1 MKIFRIIK
9 IWLYEKNILKKPSFE
24 KRVRKSLYKN
34 KKMAITIDKNIEEE
48 VVSILK
54 DMDDVGYR
62 VIPSMYTSGLDIN
75 IWLKENE

>member
-1 MKIFRIIK
+1 MKKRLEKDYIK
-9 IWLYEKNILKKPSFE
+9 I
-24 KRVRKSLYKN
+24 

-54 DMDDVGYR
+54 DMDNVGYR

-75 IWLKENE
+75 IWLKEK

>member
-1 MKIFRIIK
+1 
-9 IWLYEKNILKKPSFE
+9 
-24 KRVRKSLYKN
+24 
-34 KKMAITIDKNIEEE
+34 MAITIDKNIEEE